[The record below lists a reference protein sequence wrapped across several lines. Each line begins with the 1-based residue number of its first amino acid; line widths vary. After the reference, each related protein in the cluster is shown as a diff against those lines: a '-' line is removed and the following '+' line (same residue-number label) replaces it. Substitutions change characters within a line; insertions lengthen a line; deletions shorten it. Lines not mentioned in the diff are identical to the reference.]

1 MARSCHAVGLD
12 SSFAPRLPSPFL
24 CASALIVGGGSL
36 LAWVSLPVGVIGG
49 FMLGYNGNGEALI
62 AWSILLSASVIV
74 GKLERR

>member
-1 MARSCHAVGLD
+1 
-12 SSFAPRLPSPFL
+12 
-24 CASALIVGGGSL
+24 VGGGSL